1 MCFLL
6 PYSSCGG
13 AHVFNEQFGITSSK
27 LHSVCVHYSTPPPRQ
42 SQGCAY
48 ELVTHMLCLTHSQ
61 ESVCPDATKEDFSAL
76 CSGLCRVDQGRE

>member
-27 LHSVCVHYSTPPPRQ
+27 LHSVCVHYSTPQ
-42 SQGCAY
+42 SQGCVY
-48 ELVTHMLCLTHSQ
+48 ELVTHMLCLTHGQ
-61 ESVCPDATKEDFSAL
+61 ESVCPSPTKEGFPAL
-76 CSGLCRVDQGRE
+76 CSGLCIVDQGRA